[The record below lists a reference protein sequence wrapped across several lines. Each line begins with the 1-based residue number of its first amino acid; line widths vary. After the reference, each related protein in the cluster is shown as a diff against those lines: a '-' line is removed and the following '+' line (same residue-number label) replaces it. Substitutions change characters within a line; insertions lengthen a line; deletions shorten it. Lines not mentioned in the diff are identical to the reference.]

1 MKINFKDIPNQVNQ
15 EFQLPEEGR
24 YALVITKAE
33 FKLSSS
39 GGTNINIETTLKGTN
54 IRFTTFNPLKDAQ
67 GNQHAFGLA
76 RLKRVLVALDKVPEV
91 EIDLSTDTG
100 QKLMVSFILGG
111 EFNADLKHRTYKG
124 NDGVDRTTF
133 EIADWDNISGDKT
146 TTTPQT
152 DVVEEVPQVN
162 QTVATMVEDD
172 DII

>member
-1 MKINFKDIPNQVNQ
+1 MKINFKEVPDQVNQ

-24 YALVITKAE
+24 YTLVITKAE
-33 FKLSSS
+33 FKLSGS

-54 IRFTTFNPLKDAQ
+54 IRFTTFNPLKDAR

-91 EIDLSTDTG
+91 EIDLGTETG
-100 QKLMVSFILGG
+100 QKLMVSFMLGG

-133 EIADWDNISGDKT
+133 EIADWDNISGNKT
-146 TTTPQT
+146 VTTPQP
-152 DVVEEVPQVN
+152 VVKEEPTQIN
-162 QTVATMVEDD
+162 TTVAAMVEDD